1 MGRRKKDISAESL
14 AELEQV
20 VKDFRDE
27 CDQAIK
33 TLKKAGEV
41 YAQRRSEII
50 NKAKT
55 VGDPSIEDERL
66 INPNEASVF
75 IGKTKTAIYNMVHRQ
90 QIPYIKRGKLLFF
103 RKKDLKSWMLGKSGN
118 EIVESY

>member
-1 MGRRKKDISAESL
+1 MGRRKKDITAESL

-27 CDQAIK
+27 CDQAIE

-41 YAQRRSEII
+41 YAQRRSVII

-66 INPNEASVF
+66 INPNEASEF
-75 IGKTKTAIYNMVHRQ
+75 IGKTKTAIYNMVQRQ